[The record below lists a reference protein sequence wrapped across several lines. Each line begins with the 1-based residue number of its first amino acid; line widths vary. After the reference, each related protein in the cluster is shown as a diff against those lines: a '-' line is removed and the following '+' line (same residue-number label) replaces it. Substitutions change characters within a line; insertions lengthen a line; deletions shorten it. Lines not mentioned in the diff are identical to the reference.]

1 MDAKNNL
8 DILNERAKK
17 KGIASLSPLEHAVWR
32 HDRLTAANE
41 LAALREVVKK
51 AHELVDDP
59 RELTVRELSN
69 ALAKLEPK

>member
-1 MDAKNNL
+1 MSAL
-8 DILNERAKK
+8 DKLNEKAKR

-32 HDRLTAANE
+32 HDREPAADE
-41 LAALREVVKK
+41 LAALYEVVKR